1 MGNFPESKLITKP
14 CPVCKGFGK
23 GHYEGGGLLFS
34 SSEKE
39 VPCPNCKGSGK
50 ISFTPTCHY
59 NATAWN
65 GRDVCIGDTC
75 MLWDEKREVYLDRE
89 ALLKQLE
96 IKNV

>member
-1 MGNFPESKLITKP
+1 MGNFPESKLITTP
-14 CPVCKGFGK
+14 CLRCKGIGK
-23 GHYEGGGLLFS
+23 GHYQGLFS

-50 ISFTPTCHY
+50 IISRPTCHY